1 MGLIKIFG
9 KVISIGARDKF
20 SDEDFALENEHFE
33 KEIEKFRK
41 NNVDEELINQQVARQ
56 IVAAFEHQSAKSAF
70 WWFEHDSVNSTNVQF
85 LHIKFKRSLE
95 SDASHDKVVT
105 REQQEQF
112 VTLTLPNLDYSVF
125 GCADKSEYA
134 KKIMVSYDAQFKSDD
149 KNIKRNISPFLT
161 FEFWLCC
168 SYKGLVAEGKT
179 IDSEIVAQSYSSW
192 LNTLINKMNSKY
204 GGYYGGIIW
213 YKDIK

>member
-33 KEIEKFRK
+33 KEIEKYRK

-70 WWFEHDSVNSTNVQF
+70 WWFEHDSVNSSNIQF
-85 LHIKFKRSLE
+85 LHIKYKRSLE
-95 SDASHDKVVT
+95 SDTDKVVT
-105 REQQEQF
+105 REQQEKF

-125 GCADKSEYA
+125 GCTDKSEYA
-134 KKIMVSYDAQFKSDD
+134 KKIMASYDAQCKSDD

-161 FEFWLCC
+161 FEYLLCFG
-168 SYKGLVAEGKT
+168 YKGLVAEGKT

-192 LNTLINKMNSKY
+192 FNRFIDKMVSKY